1 MRADIIFQAIGNT
14 KSEYIVETAPQYLK
28 PKRPVWIKWGFFAA
42 CICLVAVMIPIII
55 NNSTQSGMPDP
66 IVVGKALA
74 PHQIP
79 IEWYEANNSVD
90 IWVRN
95 KGQDLDHSTLDNRQ
109 HIVQLSDTLSLYN
122 WTINVEAQDFSDE
135 NWRID
140 LSNGHDTYLSFW
152 SNSNYVRWTD
162 GKETKWFLA
171 DAQDDE
177 KTPEFVATALLDYL
191 DKTNIVP

>member
-14 KSEYIVETAPQYLK
+14 KNEYIAEAAPQHLK
-28 PKRPVWIKWGFFAA
+28 PERPVWIKWGFFAA
-42 CICLVAVMIPIII
+42 CICLVAVMIPIMI
-55 NNSTQSGMPDP
+55 NNSTPSVMPDP

-79 IEWYEANNSVD
+79 VEWYEANNSVD

-109 HIVQLSDTLSLYN
+109 HIVQLADTLSLYN

-135 NWRID
+135 NRRID
-140 LSNGHDTYLSFW
+140 LSNGHGTYLSFW

-171 DAQDDE
+171 DAQDDG
-177 KTPEFVATALLDYL
+177 KTPEFVATALLNYL